1 MNVPVRRI
9 RTLQDLAD
17 EATVRYRFRAVIVA
31 AFAGLAL
38 LLALVGVFG
47 LLWSSVQQRS
57 REFGMRIALGAT
69 AGNVLALV
77 LLSATRVLAA
87 GAVIGLVAAV
97 ALARSI
103 STFLYG
109 VQPLDPVTFGSVA
122 VVLALTAAIATAA
135 PALRAARVDPV
146 VTLRG
151 E

>member
-1 MNVPVRRI
+1 MS
-9 RTLQDLAD
+9 T
-17 EATVRYRFRAVIVA
+17 
-31 AFAGLAL
+31 FAGLAL

-47 LLWSSVQQRS
+47 VLSYSVQQRS

-69 AGNVLALV
+69 TTNVLALV
-77 LLSATRVLAA
+77 FMSATRVIAV
-87 GAVIGLVAAV
+87 GAVIGLVAAA
-97 ALARSI
+97 ALSRSI

-135 PALRAARVDPV
+135 PALRAVQVDPV

>member
-1 MNVPVRRI
+1 MV
-9 RTLQDLAD
+9 
-17 EATVRYRFRAVIVA
+17 ATFA
-31 AFAGLAL
+31 ALAL

-47 LLWSSVQQRS
+47 ILSYSVQQRS

-69 AGNVLALV
+69 TADVLALV
-77 LLSATRVLAA
+77 VMSATRVIAV

-109 VQPLDPVTFGSVA
+109 VQPLDPLTFGSVA

-135 PALRAARVDPV
+135 PALRAVRVDPV